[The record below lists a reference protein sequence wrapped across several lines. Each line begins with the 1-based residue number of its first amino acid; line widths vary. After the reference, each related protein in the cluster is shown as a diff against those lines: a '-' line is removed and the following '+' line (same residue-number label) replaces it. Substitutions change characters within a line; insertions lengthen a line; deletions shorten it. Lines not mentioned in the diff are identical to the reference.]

1 MKIWEIELKEGK
13 QFKVTSRTDE
23 YFLNNIFT
31 VDKLGRLVDNKGD
44 SLARICFLRDI
55 LKLEFEE
62 LIDWN
67 EIPVD
72 TKVLV
77 SDDGESWYK
86 EYFSYTLNTMFYTF
100 DGGTSWNNKE
110 NTIGWSYCKLAE
122 D

>member
-1 MKIWEIELKEGK
+1 MKIWEISREEGK
-13 QFKVTSRTDE
+13 TYKATGEFDGTSVS
-23 YFLNNIFT
+23 YT
-31 VDKLGRLVDNKGD
+31 VEVDTVGNLLCYDKLRIENKL
-44 SLARICFLRDI
+44 SLNKI
-55 LKLEFEE
+55 LEMEFEE
-62 LIDWN
+62 IVDWHK
-67 EIPVD
+67 IPVD

-86 EYFSYTLNTMFYTF
+86 EYFSHTLNTMFYTF